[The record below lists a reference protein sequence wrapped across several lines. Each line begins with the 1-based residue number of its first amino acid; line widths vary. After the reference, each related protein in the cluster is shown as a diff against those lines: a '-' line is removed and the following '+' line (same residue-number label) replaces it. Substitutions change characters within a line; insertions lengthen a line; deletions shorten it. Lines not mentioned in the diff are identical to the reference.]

1 MCGCIYNIQGV
12 DGQVVGKVRR
22 DDPASWSEAHGW
34 DVDEEGMIG
43 LPPVWSSRAMHN
55 RQADKVLETSY
66 TSSLRPHTLVA

>member
-1 MCGCIYNIQGV
+1 MRFKGLKVQGLEKLILCITQGV

-34 DVDEEGMIG
+34 DLDEEGMIG

-55 RQADKVLETSY
+55 RQADKVSH
-66 TSSLRPHTLVA
+66 S